1 MKKLL
6 FIPMLLTVM
15 IFSSCSEEDETLT
28 PDLIT
33 ELDADSEAALE
44 SNYEDV
50 DLIVEAGVEFADAS
64 GRVERDTVLE
74 CADVTHDQ
82 ENKII
87 TIDYGDGCE
96 IRGGR
101 VVKGKIIIEYNDRK
115 LVPGAFRIVTLEDFF
130 IDDVQI
136 EGVRTLTN
144 ISESIDDNPTFNILL
159 EGGRLSFPD
168 GTSATRDAD
177 HTKTWIRANN
187 PLNDEFHV
195 EGEASGSNR
204 EDVRYEVEILEKLVF
219 KRACRANRV
228 FIPVSGIKQ
237 ITFGDNVAVINYG
250 DGDCDN
256 EVTITINGETFT
268 RTVQPR
274 GNRN

>member
-6 FIPMLLTVM
+6 FIPILITAILFT
-15 IFSSCSEEDETLT
+15 SCSDDGEDM
-28 PDLIT
+28 PVDLIS

-50 DLIVEAGVEFADAS
+50 DLIVEAGVAFADAS

-74 CADVTHDQ
+74 CAEITHDQ
-82 ENKII
+82 ENKTI
-87 TIDYGDGCE
+87 TIDYGDGCV

-101 VVKGKIIIEYNDRK
+101 TLKGMIIIEYNDRK
-115 LVPGAFRIVTLEDFF
+115 LVPGAYRIVTFNEFS
-130 IDDVQI
+130 IDDVQV
-136 EGVRTLTN
+136 EGTRTLTN
-144 ISESIDDNPTFNILL
+144 ISESFDDNLTFNILL
-159 EGGRLSFPD
+159 EGGKLSFPD
-168 GTSATRDAD
+168 ETTATRDAD

-187 PLNDEFHV
+187 PLNDEFHI
-195 EGEASGSNR
+195 EGGANGSNR

-219 KRACRANRV
+219 KRACRASGV

-256 EVTITINGETFT
+256 EVTITLNGETFT